1 MRDVLVR
8 SVFGAIFLLVV
19 FVPYVYDLQYNDN
32 LLTVVFFVFALLG
45 VHELFVMNAQSPFPS
60 GLKLPAMLLTT
71 ALFLPLLIQAFSKL
85 IPIRQNVLFH
95 WLMETP
101 LFLYLFGL
109 FVLSLIVFTV
119 LIFRKSSIEFI
130 FKYPV
135 LLSFFYPVL
144 PLWILNFAYL
154 VSPPDTKFVLLIV
167 LLPIYLNDTLA
178 YVSGRLFGTTPLI
191 PSVSPKKTWEG
202 FIGGILGAALVMIA
216 ILYFADAFTAQNA
229 FAIALVSVAASFLA
243 TLGDLFES
251 KLKRTAGVKDSGKL
265 IPGHGGIL
273 DRIDAMLFVTPLLY
287 VLLFFIAK

>member
-19 FVPYVYDLQYNDN
+19 FVPYVYDLQYNDS

-60 GLKLPAMLLTT
+60 GLRLPALLLTT
-71 ALFLPLLIQAFSKL
+71 ALFLPLLIQALSKL
-85 IPIRQNVLFH
+85 LPIQQNVLFH

-101 LFLYLFGL
+101 LFFYVYGL
-109 FVLSLIVFTV
+109 FVLSLVVFTV
-119 LIFRKSSIEFI
+119 LIFRKSSIAFI

-144 PLWILNFAYL
+144 PLWILSFAYL

-178 YVSGRLFGTTPLI
+178 YVSGRLFGKTPLI

-202 FIGGILGAALVMIA
+202 FIGGVLGAALVMIA